1 MFISSLRLAISNPGF
16 TFGFEPKKKWAC
28 LPILK
33 IIGLILLD
41 LSFFLLHP
49 IILKM
54 RTSSLIQEQEAI
66 KESRNLKLS
75 KKFEKNLAKIAG
87 LERDYYK
94 YKRFELNME
103 TISQITLSVLLYL
116 YAQSNTT
123 TFDSLKALFFGDE
136 ITAPQNNSNTSD
148 GSTYSNAYTYLS
160 EINMVL
166 DGFDPIYAI
175 VFNFTISILSF
186 TRYLYRAIFVK

>member
-16 TFGFEPKKKWAC
+16 TFGFKPKKKWAF

-33 IIGLILLD
+33 IVGLVLLD
-41 LSFFLLHP
+41 LSFFLVHP

-66 KESRNLKLS
+66 KESRNLKFS
-75 KKFEKNLAKIAG
+75 KKFEKNLAKITQ
-87 LERDYYK
+87 LESDYYS
-94 YKRFELNME
+94 YKRLELNFE
-103 TISQITLSVLLYL
+103 TISQITLSVLLFL
-116 YAQSNTT
+116 YAQSETT
-123 TFDSLKALFFGDE
+123 TFYSLKALFFDDE
-136 ITAPQNNSNTSD
+136 TTPQNNSNTSD
-148 GSTYSNAYTYLS
+148 GSTYSNAYIYLS

-186 TRYLYRAIFVK
+186 TRYVALYL